1 MIPVRHKRSG
11 QPARPAT
18 ASTEQEPPRPRLHAP
33 GWPQSC
39 TTIESTRSDPGGAG
53 RRIVRA
59 AAAGSRRR
67 DDRVGAVADTTA
79 KLAQANINLTAAAAT
94 GAGAGRFGM
103 IVWVAASDYERAA
116 ETLGA
121 SRRRRAALR
130 LRQAKAGRRPRAEP
144 LRRAATAK
152 RNSLMEASCA
162 AGCWL
167 AHLLAHTAETPCKSG
182 STESS

>member
-1 MIPVRHKRSG
+1 
-11 QPARPAT
+11 
-18 ASTEQEPPRPRLHAP
+18 
-33 GWPQSC
+33 
-39 TTIESTRSDPGGAG
+39 
-53 RRIVRA
+53 
-59 AAAGSRRR
+59 
-67 DDRVGAVADTTA
+67 VGAVADTTA

-103 IVWVAASDYERAA
+103 IVWVAASERAA

-152 RNSLMEASCA
+152 RNSLMEASCV

-167 AHLLAHTAETPCKSG
+167 AHLLAHTAETPCKSC